1 MKLFIVLGNQLFSPR
16 YLNEFK
22 DHIIFMAE
30 DYGLCTF
37 EKHHKFKILLFLSSM
52 RSYRDDLKS
61 KNLCISK
68 SYSLLVEKKVSLVSS
83 KFYQKLFVFL
93 ISFSTILIFPE
104 SPKELE
110 NICASYNSRKI
121 CNVW

>member
-1 MKLFIVLGNQLFSPR
+1 MKT
-16 YLNEFK
+16 
-22 DHIIFMAE
+22 A
-30 DYGLCTF
+30 F
-37 EKHHKFKILLFLSSM
+37 ES
-52 RSYRDDLKS
+52 DLKP
-61 KNLCISK
+61 KTFIISK
-68 SYSLLVEKKVSLVSS
+68 GYPRLVEKKVSLVSF

-110 NICASYNSRKI
+110 NICESYNVKKI

>member
-1 MKLFIVLGNQLFSPR
+1 MKTI
-16 YLNEFK
+16 FK
-22 DHIIFMAE
+22 P
-30 DYGLCTF
+30 
-37 EKHHKFKILLFLSSM
+37 
-52 RSYRDDLKS
+52 DLKS
-61 KNLCISK
+61 KTLSISK
-68 SYSLLVEKKVSLVSS
+68 SYPILIEKEESLVNS

-110 NICASYNSRKI
+110 NICESYNSRKI

>member
-1 MKLFIVLGNQLFSPR
+1 MKTALES
-16 YLNEFK
+16 
-22 DHIIFMAE
+22 
-30 DYGLCTF
+30 
-37 EKHHKFKILLFLSSM
+37 
-52 RSYRDDLKS
+52 DLKS
-61 KNLCISK
+61 KTFCISK
-68 SYSLLVEKKVSLVSS
+68 SYHLPVEKEVTLVST

-110 NICASYNSRKI
+110 NICENYNSKKI